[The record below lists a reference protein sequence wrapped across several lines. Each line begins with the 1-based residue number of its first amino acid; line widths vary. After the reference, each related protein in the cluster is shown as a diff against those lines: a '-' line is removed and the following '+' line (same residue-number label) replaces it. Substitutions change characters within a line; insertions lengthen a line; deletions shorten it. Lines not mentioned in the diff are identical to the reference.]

1 MFNSPSL
8 YVTSLR
14 ELARVGMVFF
24 SLLTVSHAALAG
36 GIGLGATR
44 VIYPIGA
51 TQTSLTVNNSDDKS
65 RFLIQSWV
73 EDSHGNKTGDFVVTP
88 PLFVA
93 NPKGENTLRIM
104 YAGKPLPAD
113 RESVFW
119 MNVKAIPSVDKND
132 LQNKNVLQLAVLSR
146 IKLFVRPANLT
157 ISSIDAP
164 GKLHFSRV
172 NETARIDNPTP
183 YYITLV
189 NINRSGKKLPNTMV
203 PPMGNVSIPLP
214 AGTSGDLTYQTINDY
229 GGNTPKAI
237 GVLK

>member
-1 MFNSPSL
+1 MFTTPSFFT
-8 YVTSLR
+8 TSLR
-14 ELARVGMVFF
+14 WSARVGIVFF
-24 SLLTVSHAALAG
+24 SLLTVSHSALAG

-44 VIYPIGA
+44 VIYPNGA
-51 TQTSLTVNNSDDKS
+51 AQTSLTVNNSDEKS

-73 EDSHGNKTGDFVVTP
+73 EDSNGDKTSDFIVTP

-104 YAGKPLPAD
+104 YTGKALPTD
-113 RESVFW
+113 RESLFW

-146 IKLFVRPANLT
+146 IKLFVRPTELAIAST
-157 ISSIDAP
+157 DAP

-189 NINRSGKKLPNTMV
+189 NISRGGKKLPNTMV
-203 PPMGNVSIPLP
+203 PPNGNVSIALP

-229 GGNTPKAI
+229 GGNTSKAI